1 MTDLTL
7 LRIAGT
13 VGILGSVLY
22 AAGDVLLL
30 APEAAEHLERRPL
43 PIDASQ
49 DRMLRRRVSLLEDL
63 AQLPHWRLRWGA
75 LLGVI
80 GGPLTL
86 GGLWVLYRGLETAGP
101 AAAIPPTLLLL
112 AATVAAPYVHG
123 SFGSV
128 GETVHALYA
137 ADDVHRPML
146 ADMMRRQVVT
156 VMMAYAPLFLCVI
169 AASVWSSWVIFTG
182 GTRFPTWVAAVNPV
196 TATIAWLLVKQI
208 LPRRVSAFFQGASF
222 NLAYIVW
229 FATLAAAVR

>member
-7 LRIAGT
+7 LRLAGI
-13 VGILGSVLY
+13 VGIFGSALY

-30 APEAAEHLERRPL
+30 APEAAEHRERRPL
-43 PIDASQ
+43 PIDATQ
-49 DRMLRRRVSLLEDL
+49 DRVLRRRISLLEDL

-86 GGLWVLYRGLETAGP
+86 GGLWLLYRGLEIAGP
-101 AAAIPPTLLLL
+101 TAAIPPTLLLL

-137 ADDVHRPML
+137 VDDAHRPML

-156 VMMAYAPLFLCVI
+156 LMMGFAPILLCFI
-169 AASVWSSWVIFTG
+169 IASVWSSWVIFTG
-182 GTRFPTWVAAVNPV
+182 TTRFPTWVGAVNPV
-196 TATIAWLLVKQI
+196 TATIAWLLVKTI
-208 LPRRVSAFFQGASF
+208 LPTRVAAFFQGAGF
-222 NLAYIVW
+222 NLAYVVW
-229 FATLAAAVR
+229 FAALTASVR